1 MKQLDAINTQ
11 LNVLRKELYSL
22 LGTNATFQEIYDV
35 SIKIDDLIVVYYRE
49 RGFETVQ
56 NRRMYIEKHVV

>member
-1 MKQLDAINTQ
+1 MKQLNAIKTQ
-11 LNVLRKELYSL
+11 LNILRKELYNL

-49 RGFETVQ
+49 QDLLVIPKE
-56 NRRMYIEKHVV
+56 RMYMEKQVG